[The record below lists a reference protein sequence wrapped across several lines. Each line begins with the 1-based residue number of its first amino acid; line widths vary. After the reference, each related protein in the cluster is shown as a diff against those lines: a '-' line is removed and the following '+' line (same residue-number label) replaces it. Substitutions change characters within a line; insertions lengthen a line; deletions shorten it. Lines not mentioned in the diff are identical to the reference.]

1 MKNAFRKLHTYYNE
15 VFSSNEVYKVA
26 VFIVSLFVFILSV
39 DAINVPTKLIEKYN
53 ISFLSIILI
62 GLFIIALI
70 WLIHNHMID
79 LVFKVKS
86 VNIVDRILAISLTFT
101 VVSLDVLFVFNQAK
115 FYKIVL
121 ILIFI
126 VLIFALTVVRW
137 VRFQGYNDN
146 FGETQNIYDL
156 KDVFDNKI
164 QKEDNQ
170 PILINEKAVD
180 YDLFNRGHIIDHLCT
195 SIEVCSKS
203 NTSFV
208 IGLEGSWG
216 SGKTTILNNV
226 KKRFEDKS
234 NIVIIDDFDMWA
246 CGTQESLLALM
257 LEAIL
262 RNTDIK
268 YSNWSSREIIKNV
281 GTAIVDNSA
290 LGGMAKGILFQS
302 TPESNI
308 SNLKNHINKY
318 LKSHNKK
325 IVFFIDN
332 IDRADA
338 KNIIF
343 LFKLIGTIFDLD
355 NIVYVLSYDRERIN
369 NILQDTLDIDPHY
382 IEKIVQQEIKVP
394 KFNNYYISSV
404 LTTCLHNLLK
414 AHGVNQNEL
423 SQFGFVI
430 NFIISNTTDIR
441 IFKRLINS
449 VFSTTFYDNYLYKPD
464 LLALEVIKFF
474 NIEMYEEIYKN
485 RTYFINCDCQYDI
498 EVYKNSFNTD
508 EFNKNAKEFFNNFFN
523 SKDESYKE
531 LLSHLFDYVY
541 NYQHNYGIKG
551 SFGSAESKYKDTSM
565 NSRVNSAKYFDLYFS
580 YSTND
585 FLNISICFNK
595 MMEKFE
601 TLTPNEVTLYFISK
615 FNELANNEH
624 KEWFEKLYLCKDA
637 ISSNIIYHIMLGI
650 YQVLPRVDRQAEF
663 FALSADQR
671 ALALLSNLFNK
682 LEETQALEFL
692 DILKNNYSSLHI
704 IDEMCYWNKD
714 ESNQNRLILLKD
726 TFAEMCEKIKNNSL
740 NLYEDDNY
748 YKRNVFSY
756 YRYLKDLP
764 DIDENSV
771 IKDYISANVSDKY
784 IYRFLR
790 DLISSSIGSIGY
802 SYFISDDNVKA
813 ILPENF
819 DVQALVDSNP
829 PKNESEKTVKRIY
842 EAYSLG
848 ESDAFGKKGVVFN
861 EHFDFDL

>member
-1 MKNAFRKLHTYYNE
+1 MKNAFRKLQTYYNE

-39 DAINVPTKLIEKYN
+39 DAINIPTKLIEKYN
-53 ISFLSIILI
+53 IAFLSIILI
-62 GLFIIALI
+62 GLFIISLI

-86 VNIVDRILAISLTFT
+86 VNIVDRILAISLTST
-101 VVSLDVLFVFNQAK
+101 VVSLDVLFVFNQEK

-121 ILIFI
+121 LLIFI
-126 VLIFALTVVRW
+126 VFTFALTVVRW
-137 VRFQGYNDN
+137 IRFQGYNDN

-156 KDVFDNKI
+156 KDVFENKI

-246 CGTQESLLALM
+246 CGTQESLLALI

-268 YSNWSSREIIKNV
+268 YSNWSSREIIKNIS
-281 GTAIVDNSA
+281 TTIVDNST
-290 LGGMAKGILFQS
+290 LGGVAKGILFQS
-302 TPESNI
+302 KPESNI
-308 SNLKNHINKY
+308 SDLKNRISKY

-338 KNIIF
+338 KNVIF
-343 LFKLIGTIFDLD
+343 LFKLIGTVFDLD
-355 NIVYVLSYDRERIN
+355 DIVYVLSYDRERIN

-423 SQFGFVI
+423 SQFDFVI

-474 NIEMYEEIYKN
+474 DIEMYEEIYKN
-485 RTYFINCDCQYDI
+485 RSYFINYDYQYDFD
-498 EVYKNSFNTD
+498 VYKESFNTD
-508 EFNKNAKEFFNNFFN
+508 AFNKKAKAFFDKLFDG
-523 SKDESYKE
+523 KDESYKE
-531 LLSHLFDYVY
+531 LLLNLFDYVY
-541 NYQHNYGIKG
+541 NYQHGYDIKTDYGYG
-551 SFGSAESKYKDTSM
+551 ETKYKDTSI

-585 FLNISICFNK
+585 FLKTSKVFNNMIEEFEKLPTHEIASHFINIF
-595 MMEKFE
+595 
-601 TLTPNEVTLYFISK
+601 SK
-615 FNELANNEH
+615 LEADIH
-624 KEWFEKLYLCKDA
+624 KEWFEKLYLCRETLPEKA
-637 ISSNIIYHIMLGI
+637 IYPLVVGICEVISN
-650 YQVLPRVDRQAEF
+650 VDDQADF
-663 FALSADQR
+663 FSLNAKQR
-671 ALALLSNLFNK
+671 AYALLSSLYIKVSEN
-682 LEETQALEFL
+682 QAIEFL
-692 DILKNNYSSLHI
+692 DKKKNQYSSLCI
-704 IDEMCYWNKD
+704 IDSMIYWTKD
-714 ESNQNRLILLKD
+714 HQDLKNVILLKE
-726 TFAEMCEKIKNNSL
+726 TRNAMCDNIEKLEINM
-740 NLYEDDNY
+740 YEDAY
-748 YKRNVFSY
+748 YSPRNIWAY
-756 YRYLKDLP
+756 YRYLQDKNDVDEKD
-764 DIDENSV
+764 V
-771 IKDYISANVSDKY
+771 IKKYILKIISSKY
-784 IYRFLR
+784 IYRILR
-790 DLISSSIGSIGY
+790 DTVSFSSGTDGYKYSLISEDIKTLFDESIDIQSL
-802 SYFISDDNVKA
+802 FN
-813 ILPENF
+813 
-819 DVQALVDSNP
+819 SNP
-829 PKNESEKTVKRIY
+829 PKNNTEELIKNLYT
-842 EAYSLG
+842 EFSLG
-848 ESDAFGKKGVVFN
+848 TPDHFGRTSIAVSGPHKFVV
-861 EHFDFDL
+861 